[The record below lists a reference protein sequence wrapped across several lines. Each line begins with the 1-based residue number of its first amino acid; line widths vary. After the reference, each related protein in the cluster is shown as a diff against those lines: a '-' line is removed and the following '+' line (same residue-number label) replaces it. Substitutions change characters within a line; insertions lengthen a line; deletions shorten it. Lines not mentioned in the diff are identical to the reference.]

1 MAAIFLAVALL
12 AVLLLGFG
20 WFLRGNP
27 AALAR
32 TARKALVIVG
42 LVAGGLLLFFGL
54 RFIPALLIELLPV
67 LGLVVAGLVVRALTR
82 RSPGP
87 FSAPG
92 TGGGGQ
98 RTEAH
103 TTFLEAWIDHATG
116 DVGGRVLAGRFA
128 GRTLDSLDDPEL
140 LHLHGECS
148 SDADSRRVLEA
159 YLDRRLGS
167 DWRNRQQAPPPPNR
181 GDMSRSEAL
190 AVLGLAEGAS
200 DGDIKAAHRRLIL
213 RAHPDHGGTADLAA
227 RINRAK
233 DVLLGG

>member
-1 MAAIFLAVALL
+1 MAAIFLAVVLL
-12 AVLLLGFG
+12 AVLLLGIG

-27 AALAR
+27 TALAR
-32 TARKALVIVG
+32 TARKALVIAG
-42 LVAGGLLLFFGL
+42 LVAGGLLLFFGF
-54 RFIPALLIELLPV
+54 RFVPALLIELLPV

-82 RSPGP
+82 RAPGP

-92 TGGGGQ
+92 SGQ
-98 RTEAH
+98 RTEAR
-103 TTFLEAWIDHATG
+103 TAFLEAWIDHATG

-128 GRTLDSLDDPEL
+128 GRMLDDLDDPEL
-140 LHLHGECS
+140 LELHGECAG
-148 SDADSRRVLEA
+148 DADSRRVLEA
-159 YLDRRLGS
+159 YLDRRLGG
-167 DWRNRQQAPPPPNR
+167 DWRNRQQAKPPPPSR
-181 GDMSRSEAL
+181 GDMSRGEAL

-200 DGDIKAAHRRLIL
+200 DDAIKAAHRRLIL